1 MARFLFVVPPMV
13 GHINPTVSVAAE
25 LESLGQEV
33 AWVGYRAVAGPLL
46 PDGAEIFELDSVDD
60 VRSFKKTSA
69 RALSLRGPSAL
80 KFLWEDV
87 LIPLA
92 RTMLPGV
99 REAIEAYRPDALCV
113 DRETFAGAIAAR
125 ASGLPWATIATTSM
139 DRKESMGPLRR
150 VFEWTEE
157 RLADLQRETGL
168 EPVAMVE
175 ESPYLVIVFTT
186 LTLMGTESPD
196 PAVYRFVGPSF
207 HHRVGSERRDDF
219 PWDELRDDLPKVL
232 VSLGTLNPGRGERF
246 FRAVAEAL
254 GGQEVQVILVAPGSF
269 GPYPENFIA
278 RPWVPQLELLPRVGA
293 VVCHAGHNTVAEAL
307 AHSLPLVVLP
317 IKDDQ
322 PVVAEQVRAAG
333 VGLRLPF
340 ARPRPAALREAVLR
354 VLHEPE
360 FKANAEKVRR
370 SFEEAGGPPRAAGEL
385 VGLAERA
392 RARF

>member
-25 LESLGQEV
+25 LESLGHQV
-33 AWVGYRAVAGPLL
+33 AWVGYRGVAGPLL
-46 PDGAEIFELDSVDD
+46 PESAEIFGLDSTRD
-60 VRSFKKTSA
+60 VQLFAEASA

-80 KFLWEDV
+80 KFLWEEV

-99 REAIEAYRPDALCV
+99 REAIEAYRPDVLCV

-139 DRKESMGPLRR
+139 DRKESMGLLQR
-150 VFEWTEE
+150 VFEWTEQ
-157 RLADLQRETGL
+157 RLADLQRQTGL

-175 ESPYLVIVFTT
+175 ESPHLVIVFTT

-196 PAVYRFVGPSF
+196 PNVYRFVGPSF
-207 HHRVGSERRDDF
+207 HHRTRTGHEDDF
-219 PWDELRDDLPKVL
+219 PWNDLRDDLPKVL
-232 VSLGTLNPGRGERF
+232 VSLGTLNPGRGDRF
-246 FRAVAEAL
+246 FRAVAEGL
-254 GGQEVQVILVAPGSF
+254 GGGELQVILVAPETF
-269 GPYPENFIA
+269 GPFPENFIV
-278 RPWVPQLELLPRVGA
+278 RPWVPQLELLPRVSA
-293 VVCHAGHNTVAEAL
+293 VVCHAGQNTVAEAL
-307 AHSLPLVVLP
+307 AHALPLVVLP

-322 PVVAEQVRAAG
+322 PVVAAQVTGAG

-340 ARPRPAALREAVLR
+340 ARPRPAAIRDAVMR

-360 FKANAEKVRR
+360 FKVNAERVRR
-370 SFEEAGGPPRAAGEL
+370 SFDEAGGPMRAAELLGEL
-385 VGLAERA
+385 ARRA
-392 RARF
+392 VA